1 MVFAIAGP
9 LLHNYLLPRDCPRV
23 TYYAN
28 PDTSAEDRNRFL
40 GGSGATHV
48 IAMEGDWFRCV
59 NTTVLYC
66 YEFSPDTFS
75 LLDEVAGYYISYA
88 PVIPIAV
95 RRIDNIFDELL
106 TRGHIELR
114 VLPELRT
121 LGNAVIAST
130 LSYSLIRMRNA
141 KWAPSAAPA
150 ASASC
155 ESAPARSGEP
165 VTPLPPAF

>member
-1 MVFAIAGP
+1 VVFAIAEP

-28 PDTSAEDRNRFL
+28 PGTSAEDRNHFL
-40 GGSGATHV
+40 AGSGATHV
-48 IAMEGDWFRCV
+48 IAIETDWFHRV
-59 NTTVLYC
+59 NTTRLYC
-66 YEFSPDTFS
+66 YEFLPHTFT
-75 LLDEVAGYYISYA
+75 LLDEIAGYYISHA
-88 PVIPIAV
+88 PVIPIGV

-106 TRGHIELR
+106 TRAHIELR

-141 KWAPSAAPA
+141 KPA
-150 ASASC
+150 HSAS
-155 ESAPARSGEP
+155 PP
-165 VTPLPPAF
+165 PPAF